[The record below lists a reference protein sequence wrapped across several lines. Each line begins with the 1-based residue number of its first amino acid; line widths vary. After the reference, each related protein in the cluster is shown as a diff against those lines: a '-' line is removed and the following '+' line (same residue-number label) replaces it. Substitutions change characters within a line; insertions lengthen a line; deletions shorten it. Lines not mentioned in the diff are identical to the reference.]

1 MFHEQQAPGD
11 PSPTVAVGGS
21 LAAELDWALHAAYQP
36 AFRRDHATLGKLYS
50 EAPDLAERVGTF
62 WGPAGATECS
72 GSMEM
77 TLLAHHGGLLFS
89 LDADE
94 LLGRLE
100 ELSTT
105 VPLDLRLASETQEDR
120 VAMHSRLAR
129 LRSSPET
136 RRRYVDLVREVWSAL
151 EPDWRRNGLRS
162 VQAAVA
168 ARRDIQR
175 RGASWREIAYSAATP
190 DSRQLDDLVAALP
203 AGGVVAVVPAYFAH
217 LGSLVDLPGM
227 VLVGVRAE
235 GSGAEARARTELLAR
250 RLKTISDPTRLA
262 MIEVLRTAPSTV
274 TELAELFSL
283 AQPTVSNHV
292 KILRDAGLVANS
304 VGGWPHRLVLQP
316 VAVHDLLQHLEG
328 ILAPPDQAAAA
339 EHTVSG

>member
-1 MFHEQQAPGD
+1 
-11 PSPTVAVGGS
+11 
-21 LAAELDWALHAAYQP
+21 
-36 AFRRDHATLGKLYS
+36 
-50 EAPDLAERVGTF
+50 
-62 WGPAGATECS
+62 
-72 GSMEM
+72 
-77 TLLAHHGGLLFS
+77 
-89 LDADE
+89 
-94 LLGRLE
+94 
-100 ELSTT
+100 
-105 VPLDLRLASETQEDR
+105 
-120 VAMHSRLAR
+120 
-129 LRSSPET
+129 
-136 RRRYVDLVREVWSAL
+136 
-151 EPDWRRNGLRS
+151 
-162 VQAAVA
+162 
-168 ARRDIQR
+168 
-175 RGASWREIAYSAATP
+175 
-190 DSRQLDDLVAALP
+190 
-203 AGGVVAVVPAYFAH
+203 
-217 LGSLVDLPGM
+217 M